1 MKLIVSPIYTEVEGD
16 CVELQSFNE
25 LLVAPNEDGD
35 SLSLFDNNRFY
46 TGLLSRVEEMMRSR
60 DMDYDIEWTY
70 DPEFRS
76 PRDIDIPLNY
86 LPGIELR
93 PHQIA
98 APQKLIA
105 AGGRGLVNAGT
116 GAGKTEVACVT
127 TKYMNRKTLFLN
139 SRINAMEQA
148 ATRFNKYGI
157 DCGRLGG
164 GFRELDNMVVSAVV
178 DSIYSG
184 LSNGDRDIRNLLRE
198 TELLIFDEVHHLSSM
213 SWSTIGENC
222 RAKARAGLSA
232 SAFGSPDERYYE
244 DMLLIGQ
251 TGEIVCHVPPRWLI
265 DKKYLA
271 EPLIHWV
278 PVNTQRV
285 RSSTWNTVYN
295 EGVVR
300 NNYINYLVA
309 GMARHVRNLGYK
321 VLILVQRLEHG
332 KRILQLIDDP
342 TVVFSHGGGGR
353 YRWVNG
359 EAIEDTM
366 SPEDLRQSF
375 DMQSSGI
382 LIGSTVYD
390 EAIDIP
396 SMNFMFMAGGGRSFR
411 KTVQRL
417 GRPLH
422 SRDEFVHVV
431 DFWFY
436 NHPFLQKHSKERARI
451 YSLPGYEYKMFSGLD
466 HLNNCLQIK
475 IDPQSILFEYH
486 RRAPKFVGEMP
497 DRS

>member
-1 MKLIVSPIYTEVEGD
+1 
-16 CVELQSFNE
+16 
-25 LLVAPNEDGD
+25 
-35 SLSLFDNNRFY
+35 
-46 TGLLSRVEEMMRSR
+46 
-60 DMDYDIEWTY
+60 
-70 DPEFRS
+70 
-76 PRDIDIPLNY
+76 
-86 LPGIELR
+86 
-93 PHQIA
+93 
-98 APQKLIA
+98 
-105 AGGRGLVNAGT
+105 
-116 GAGKTEVACVT
+116 
-127 TKYMNRKTLFLN
+127 
-139 SRINAMEQA
+139 
-148 ATRFNKYGI
+148 
-157 DCGRLGG
+157 
-164 GFRELDNMVVSAVV
+164 MVVSAVV

-300 NNYINYLVA
+300 NNYLNYLVA

-342 TVVFSHGGGGR
+342 TVVFSHGGA
-353 YRWVNG
+353 VL
-359 EAIEDTM
+359 
-366 SPEDLRQSF
+366 S
-375 DMQSSGI
+375 
-382 LIGSTVYD
+382 
-390 EAIDIP
+390 
-396 SMNFMFMAGGGRSFR
+396 
-411 KTVQRL
+411 
-417 GRPLH
+417 
-422 SRDEFVHVV
+422 
-431 DFWFY
+431 
-436 NHPFLQKHSKERARI
+436 
-451 YSLPGYEYKMFSGLD
+451 
-466 HLNNCLQIK
+466 
-475 IDPQSILFEYH
+475 
-486 RRAPKFVGEMP
+486 
-497 DRS
+497 